1 MKNSS
6 LYLILSRICFV
17 LAAVVLLFAATYVV
31 SAFAQALSPHQVQAA
46 DITDPRTEDP
56 LIGFSY
62 RLEIEGQPAGYFTG
76 VSGIGSENEVVEH
89 KVVDEQGREIVQKI
103 PGRLTWTNV
112 VLKRGITSDVQ
123 VWQWRKMVEDG
134 MMMGARKNV
143 SIIMMDRNYQDV
155 ARWEFVNAWPC
166 RITGPAVVSD
176 SNKLGIEEVEFTC
189 EGMTRVGVVPQRSLF
204 TIFWQ

>member
-6 LYLILSRICFV
+6 LYLIVSRICFV
-17 LAAVVLLFAATYVV
+17 LATVVLLFVAAYVV

-46 DITDPRTEDP
+46 DISDLRTEDP
-56 LIGFSY
+56 LISFSY
-62 RLEIEGQPAGYFTG
+62 RLEIEGQSAGYFTG
-76 VSGIGSENEVVEH
+76 LSGIGSESEVIAH
-89 KVVDEQGREIVQKI
+89 KVIDQQGREIVRKI

-112 VLKRGITSDVQ
+112 VLKRGITSDMQ

-134 MMMGARKNV
+134 MMMGSRKNV
-143 SIIMMDRNYQDV
+143 SVIMMDRNYEDV
-155 ARWEFVNAWPC
+155 ARWEFTNAWPC
-166 RITGPAVVSD
+166 RITGPSVKSG
-176 SNKLGIEEVEFTC
+176 SNEFGIEEVEFTC